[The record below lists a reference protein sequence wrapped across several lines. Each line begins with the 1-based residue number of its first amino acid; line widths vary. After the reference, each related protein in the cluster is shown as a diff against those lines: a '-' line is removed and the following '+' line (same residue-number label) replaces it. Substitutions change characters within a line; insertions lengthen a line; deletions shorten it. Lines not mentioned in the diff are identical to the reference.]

1 MPEKKVNVLSQL
13 LCVFK
18 SKKSTERDIVAI
30 ADKVIEDYIFSKNKL
45 IRRKCKKASG
55 AAIFITILGVVSG
68 LVILLMNII

>member
-18 SKKSTERDIVAI
+18 SKKSAERDIVAM

-45 IRRKCKKASG
+45 IRKKCKNSSG
-55 AAIFITILGVVSG
+55 TAMFIAILGVVSG